1 VVLSN
6 GSDEMAGTR
15 GAVVSEMATVFEFS
29 LLMQPHITNYS
40 GDAVKAIWPILLGC
54 LTLVGASTAR
64 AGEKASPGLAA
75 KTDDKAK
82 AESFKQP
89 KTLAELLALP
99 PDQLDKVDV
108 ALINLLCA
116 EGLRGSESLDVDY
129 LTRTLNGWAAHVE
142 SETKRNYHLFEEH
155 PEKFKNSLAYFRMA
169 MLATVLVQDLRIQY
183 NPEREK
189 QLENGHILRS
199 DKDEKEF
206 FADSKD
212 VFIHG
217 LLGDKHY
224 GTCASMPFL
233 YVAIGRRL
241 GYPVTLATTATHFYV
256 RYEEGNG
263 KHLNVEATEHRAFLT
278 PSDDEYK
285 NPWEMHLSD
294 DEVKGMAY
302 LQPLSNKEILGHSL
316 LTRSAVLRSMKQYDK
331 QAETWATAAGYL
343 PETPTWKEIIHD
355 MQLLAKNEGEQ
366 ERREALWNRVAQLY
380 VPHGAG
386 YAYFQDRKVRLHLL
400 MNYTADA
407 AVIEKA
413 IKNFEDELREY
424 VKPFL
429 EPGDN
434 RNFTLRG
441 EPEQRLVLHYR
452 TASRTDVQIP
462 ADYLPPF
469 ENRMIP
475 PALSERVAD
484 KKLEDGESILAEFW
498 TFYDEQAQARQR
510 AALSATRRRAVQN
523 GTGGSILIA
532 REQVPLEYWEGI
544 PPELE
549 VRLQGLND
557 PQKIVEEINAYYTQ
571 DYARKHGRPPPDETI
586 AKQLAASPAYENVPP
601 HIRNA
606 LVSDP
611 AFGYKKLNP
620 PNDDEGRRRWLEEQN
635 AASMREY
642 LQRVNPSQSRIRI
655 VPSSVLNADQ
665 QPLTPPQP
673 PQNSQNSLLT
683 PVPPVQDNPKN
694 GKGQP

>member
-1 VVLSN
+1 
-6 GSDEMAGTR
+6 M
-15 GAVVSEMATVFEFS
+15 
-29 LLMQPHITNYS
+29 
-40 GDAVKAIWPILLGC
+40 KAANRLIFFAC
-54 LTLVGASTAR
+54 LTLVGASVNA
-64 AGEKASPGLAA
+64 ADEKPLDKPAA
-75 KTDDKAK
+75 KAEDKTK

-89 KTLAELLALP
+89 KTLTELLALP
-99 PDQLDKVDV
+99 PDQLEKVDI

-116 EGLRGSESLDVDY
+116 EGLRGSENLDVDY
-129 LTRTLNGWAAHVE
+129 FTRTLNGWAAHVE
-142 SETKRNYHLFEEH
+142 SETKRNRHLFDEH

-199 DKDEKEF
+199 AEDEQTF

-217 LLGDKHY
+217 LLTGKHY
-224 GTCASMPFL
+224 GTCASLPFL

-241 GYPVTLATTATHFYV
+241 GYPVTLATTATHFYA

-294 DEVKGMAY
+294 DEVKGMVY
-302 LQPLSNKEILGHSL
+302 LQPMSNKEILGHSL

-331 QAETWATAAGYL
+331 QAETWATAARYL
-343 PETPTWKEIIHD
+343 PDTPTWKEIVHD
-355 MQLLAKNEGEQ
+355 MQMIAKNEGEQ
-366 ERREALWNRVAQLY
+366 EKRDALWNRVEQLY

-386 YAYFQDRKVRLHLL
+386 YAYFQDKKVRLHLL
-400 MNYTADA
+400 MNHSTDTAA
-407 AVIEKA
+407 IEKA
-413 IKNFEDELREY
+413 MKNVEDELRDY
-424 VKPFL
+424 VKPFV

-434 RNFTLRG
+434 RTIQLFG
-441 EPEQRLVLHYR
+441 EPQQQLVLRYV
-452 TASRTDVQIP
+452 APSGKQVKIP

-469 ENRMIP
+469 SDRMIP
-475 PALSERVAD
+475 PALSQRIAD
-484 KKLEDGESILAEFW
+484 KKLDDGESILAEFW
-498 TFYDEQAQARQR
+498 TFYDETMQARHEASQR
-510 AALSATRRRAVQN
+510 AIQRQAIQN
-523 GTGGSILIA
+523 GTGGQVLIG
-532 REQVPLEYWEGI
+532 RDQVPLDYWEGI
-544 PPELE
+544 PPELDQ
-549 VRLQGLND
+549 RLQGIND
-557 PQKIVEEINAYYTQ
+557 PQKIVTEINAYYVQTYVRQ
-571 DYARKHGRPPPDETI
+571 HGRAPPDETV
-586 AKQLAASPAYENVPP
+586 ARQLASSPAYENLPP

-642 LQRVNPSQSRIRI
+642 LQRVNPPQSRIRM
-655 VPSSVLNADQ
+655 VPSPILSGG
-665 QPLTPPQP
+665 QPLP
-673 PQNSQNSLLT
+673 NVNNSLLT
-683 PVPPVQDNPKN
+683 PQPPVQDNPQN
-694 GKGQP
+694 TKGRP